1 MKKSNSLLTTCL
13 IVFLSLLL
21 GGCTFQE
28 SQTITA
34 NTGPNTTSKSSPSLF
49 VPFVNS
55 SASTA
60 DPQPY
65 PDPNS
70 IALDPTAIV
79 TPGESPNPTLFWPT
93 PDKNTFATP
102 YVSPSG
108 AQGQDLPPDRWQEWP
123 VVPVISDR
131 ALEIYRAGIAQGN
144 DPMHFSKVGDCQNIR
159 QYFLGLFD
167 DPSTFRLGAQ
177 YEYLQET
184 IDHFPGSWE
193 RASEAVHTGFNV
205 ASVLTPLFANPE
217 NCQPGETPLVCEIRI
232 WNPSIVIISME
243 TWNAERPAR
252 YYENYLRQIVEY
264 AISENVLPIVATK
277 ADNLEGDHAINQ
289 IIARVAA
296 DYDIPLWNFWA
307 ATQPLTDHGLMEDG
321 FHLTNGPTNFE
332 SAESLDLA
340 WPVRNLTALLTIDA
354 VWKAVR

>member
-1 MKKSNSLLTTCL
+1 MKKSNLLLTTCL
-13 IVFLSLLL
+13 IVFLYLLL
-21 GGCTFQE
+21 AGCALQDSKTNAAKTDPTTKGQS
-28 SQTITA
+28 SQ
-34 NTGPNTTSKSSPSLF
+34 SLF
-49 VPFVNS
+49 VPFINLS
-55 SASTA
+55 TSTA
-60 DPQPY
+60 DTQTY

-70 IALDPTAIV
+70 IALNPTAI
-79 TPGESPNPTLFWPT
+79 
-93 PDKNTFATP
+93 ATP

-108 AQGQDLPPDRWQEWP
+108 VHGQDLPPEKWQEWP
-123 VVPVISDR
+123 VIPVISNR
-131 ALEIYRAGIAQGN
+131 ALDIYQAGIAQGN

-167 DPSTFRLGAQ
+167 DPSTFRLGEN

-184 IDHFPGSWE
+184 IDHFSGSWE
-193 RASEAVHTGFNV
+193 RVSESVRTGFNV
-205 ASVLTPLFANPE
+205 ASVLSPLSANPE
-217 NCQPGETPLVCEIRI
+217 NCQPGETPLACEIRI

-243 TWNAERPAR
+243 TWTAERPVQ

-264 AISENVLPIVATK
+264 AISENVLPILATK

-289 IIARVAA
+289 IITRVAA
-296 DYDIPLWNFWA
+296 DYDVPLWNFWA

-332 SAESLDLA
+332 SAESMDLA
-340 WPVRNLTALLTIDA
+340 WPVRNLTALLTMDA